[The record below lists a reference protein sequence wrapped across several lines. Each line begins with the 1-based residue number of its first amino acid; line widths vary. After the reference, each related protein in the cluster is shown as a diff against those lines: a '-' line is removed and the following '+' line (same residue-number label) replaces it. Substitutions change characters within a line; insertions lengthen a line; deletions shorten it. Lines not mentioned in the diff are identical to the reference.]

1 MSTTPTPGP
10 APMTG
15 RKEERDGDT
24 LLVIERRFRA
34 STDDV
39 WAACTDPERMKRW
52 IGTWSGD
59 PASGSVSFRMT
70 AEGEDVEAEDMDV
83 LACDPPR
90 RFAVRG
96 QEPQPFSI
104 DGSGNKAY
112 WEMELELAEA
122 DGVTSLRFI
131 QVLAAGDLGREMVA
145 SVGPGWDYYLDRLV
159 ALFEGE
165 DVDSVEWPAYEGG
178 SGYYREHFA

>member
-83 LACDPPR
+83 LACDSPR

-104 DGSGNKAY
+104 DGSGDKAH
-112 WEMELELAEA
+112 WEMELELA
-122 DGVTSLRFI
+122 
-131 QVLAAGDLGREMVA
+131 AAGWSRSSKARTWTRSSGRPTRA
-145 SVGPGWDYYLDRLV
+145 GRATTGSTSP
-159 ALFEGE
+159 EGRR
-165 DVDSVEWPAYEGG
+165 VRS
-178 SGYYREHFA
+178 S